1 MEREYNL
8 EEALKI
14 LMDCYLTDSIQTLRK
29 WIREGKIKGTV
40 TSYRQGGYKI
50 METDLI
56 SFIEEE
62 RPGLL
67 DLVRVYKKT
76 VEELPLSA
84 MTLFK
89 DHVKKIKYFKEEL
102 DEDLDIKTDTQL
114 SSSEIDAKNEM
125 QSNLKME
132 EVSLSVLLKDVA
144 DIKQHVFKDE
154 YSNKAIKTENNE
166 EEEIK
171 ANSHQ
176 STSDVVVTNELQSNS
191 QREEGN
197 MADLLKSMED
207 LKQHVNN
214 KFEKLD
220 KYEEERT
227 ILLKK
232 FETLDSKSEKQ
243 FNELISKIEKLKEE
257 RKEVNN
263 NRNKKDQELPKSKE
277 GHQKKLGKYGFKKFF
292 ERHLDKNEI
301 VLDTEEKKTTFVS
314 LVEKRYKLFYDDQ
327 KDFLEK
333 NYYDDDQKIYVM
345 QIKGKTETL
354 NGKTRGELMM
364 SYFNKV
370 FCPELKQL
378 FNKEKNTESTP
389 PPNTADKVGDS
400 ELADLS
406 GKSNDETKKNSL

>member
-29 WIREGKIKGTV
+29 WIREGKINATV

-89 DHVKKIKYFKEEL
+89 DNMKKTEYLKEETKEEL
-102 DEDLDIKTDTQL
+102 NEDLEIKNNTQL
-114 SSSEIDAKNEM
+114 SSSEIAAKNEM
-125 QSNLKME
+125 HTNLKME
-132 EVSLSVLLKDVA
+132 EVSLSVLLKDVE
-144 DIKQHVFKDE
+144 DLKHHVFKDE
-154 YSNKAIKTENNE
+154 YSNKAIKTKNNE
-166 EEEIK
+166 EKEIK
-171 ANSHQ
+171 TNSHQ
-176 STSDVVVTNELQSNS
+176 SASEVVVKSELQSNS

-207 LKQHVNN
+207 LKQHVDN

-220 KYEEERT
+220 KYEENRT
-227 ILLKK
+227 VLIKK

-243 FNELISKIEKLKEE
+243 FNDLISEIEKLKEE

-263 NRNKKDQELPKSKE
+263 NRKKKDQELPNSKE
-277 GHQKKLGKYGFKKFF
+277 GHQKKLGKYDFKKFF
-292 ERHLDKNEI
+292 ERHLGKNDI

-314 LVEKRYKLFYDDQ
+314 LVEERYKL
-327 KDFLEK
+327 
-333 NYYDDDQKIYVM
+333 
-345 QIKGKTETL
+345 
-354 NGKTRGELMM
+354 
-364 SYFNKV
+364 
-370 FCPELKQL
+370 
-378 FNKEKNTESTP
+378 
-389 PPNTADKVGDS
+389 
-400 ELADLS
+400 
-406 GKSNDETKKNSL
+406 